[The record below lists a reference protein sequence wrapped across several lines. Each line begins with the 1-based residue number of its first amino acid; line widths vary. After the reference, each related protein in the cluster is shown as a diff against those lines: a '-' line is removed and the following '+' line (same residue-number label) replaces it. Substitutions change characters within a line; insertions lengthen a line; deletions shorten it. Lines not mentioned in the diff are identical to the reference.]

1 MRQRLG
7 LIAIALIATAVVE
20 IMLLVF
26 VARQIGV
33 PLTVLL
39 VLATSLLGGW
49 RLRQEGSRAW
59 RALREASAAGR
70 PIGTEVS
77 DGLVGL
83 LSALLLVVPGLLTD
97 AAGLALLAPPV
108 RGGARRGVRRVTERG
123 VSSAVAGDLF
133 GPRQVRVRVRR
144 GAPPPDSDAPIE
156 GEIVDS

>member
-7 LIAIALIATAVVE
+7 LIGIGLVGLAVLEVV
-20 IMLLVF
+20 LLVL
-26 VARQIGV
+26 VAHQIGV
-33 PLTVLL
+33 LPTVLL
-39 VLATSLLGGW
+39 VLATALLGGW

-70 PIGTEVS
+70 PIGAEVS

-83 LSALLLVVPGLLTD
+83 ASALLLVVPGFVTD
-97 AAGLALLAPPV
+97 AVGLALLVPPV
-108 RGGARRGVRRVTERG
+108 RRGARGGVRRLTERR

-144 GAPPPDSDAPIE
+144 GAPAPETDAPIE
-156 GEIVDS
+156 GEIVD